1 MPSRALALAGLARQS
16 LRVHRNPEGSHALPR
31 SGSGGHSPPEPNA
44 FIGTQR
50 VPMPSRV
57 LAPAGLARQSLRV
70 HRNPEGVRSAL
81 RPPY

>member
-31 SGSGGHSPPEPNA
+31 SGSGGLSPPEPNA

-70 HRNPEGVRSAL
+70 HGTPRGFAPPFG
-81 RPPY
+81 PPY